1 MGGGASSFRETEK
14 MGFLFFLQG
23 PNFSIKK
30 EDSVGGKGFW
40 RKDTKETKTKASTTT
55 TTTRIVRVLFYCNY

>member
-1 MGGGASSFRETEK
+1 

-40 RKDTKETKTKASTTT
+40 RKDTKETKTNASTTT
-55 TTTRIVRVLFYCNY
+55 TTTRIERERDFYFILIIERRIFGIKI

>member
-1 MGGGASSFRETEK
+1 

-40 RKDTKETKTKASTTT
+40 RKETKETKTKASTTT
-55 TTTRIVRVLFYCNY
+55 TTTRIVREREFYFILIIERRIFGIKI

>member
-1 MGGGASSFRETEK
+1 

-40 RKDTKETKTKASTTT
+40 RKETKETKTKASTTT
-55 TTTRIVRVLFYCNY
+55 TTTRIERERDFYFILIIERRIFGIKI